1 MKLRS
6 RTVGAVALLMVACGA
21 PGLKPAGPAPG
32 EVDTGYGG
40 TQPREKT
47 TGAVTSVSD
56 KETARTSSSPLRL
69 EDLLRGKSSG
79 VQIVT
84 LPDGRQAL
92 RIRGTANIQSAQMEP
107 LIVVDGIQIGPNGLE
122 TALAGLTPDDI
133 KQVDVLK
140 DVASTSIYGQRGA
153 SGVIVISTKRR

>member
-1 MKLRS
+1 MNLRS
-6 RTVGAVALLMVACGA
+6 RTVGAVALLVIGCGA

-32 EVDTGYGG
+32 EVDTGYG
-40 TQPREKT
+40 TQPKDKT

-69 EDLLRGKSSG
+69 EDLLRGKASG

-107 LIVVDGIQIGPNGLE
+107 LIVVDGIQLGPNGLE